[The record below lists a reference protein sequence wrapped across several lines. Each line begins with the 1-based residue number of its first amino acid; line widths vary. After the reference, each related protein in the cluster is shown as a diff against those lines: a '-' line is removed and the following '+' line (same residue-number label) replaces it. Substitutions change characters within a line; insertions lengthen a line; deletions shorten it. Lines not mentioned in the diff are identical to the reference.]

1 MLQNHGFSRRS
12 DGTRLRTRS
21 AQIATAIALCLLL
34 TRGAF
39 AQSGPFI
46 DASGDFSPV
55 TNGGADT
62 TWHVTRVVGGIQQD
76 GVYGVNGSVERQQ
89 RGALHDIS
97 FQGGAFRRGHG
108 WTIAGSAAAAHHP
121 DFLYRHSVEGD
132 LSRELGAGLVVH
144 GGYRYMAFGGATIH
158 VVQPGVSWYFARG
171 DIEARGFDVRNHTT
185 DRRSSAVLLRASVDV
200 SSRLR
205 IGGGGASGSRIFD
218 VAALARNEPGWV
230 AFGTLRFALTDRWFV
245 TLGAGGAHED
255 PFFSQRTLTLG
266 LRRTF

>member
-1 MLQNHGFSRRS
+1 MV
-12 DGTRLRTRS
+12 
-21 AQIATAIALCLLL
+21 IAVAAIALLGV
-34 TRGAF
+34 RSAA

-55 TNGGADT
+55 TIGGADT
-62 TWHVTRVVGGIQQD
+62 TWHVTRVMAGVQQD

-97 FQGGAFRRGHG
+97 LQGGLFRRGHG

-121 DFLYRHSVEGD
+121 DFLYQHSLEAD

-158 VVQPGVSWYFARG
+158 IVQPGVSWYFARG
-171 DIEARGFDVRNHTT
+171 DIEARGFDVRNQTT
-185 DRRSSAVLLRASVDV
+185 DRRSSALLLRASVDV
-200 SSRLR
+200 SSRVR
-205 IGGGGASGSRIFD
+205 VSGGGASGGRIFD
-218 VAALARNEPGWV
+218 VAALAANEPGWV
-230 AFGTLRFALTDRWFV
+230 AFGNVRVALTNRWFA
-245 TLGAGGAHED
+245 TIGAGGAHED